1 MFKPIKTFP
10 ETRLRRLRTDDWS
23 RGMVRQNNLTV
34 NDLVY
39 PIFVTEERNGTKIES
54 MPGIERI
61 PEKKILKEI
70 EEIEL
75 MGIPAVAIFP
85 VISKEKKT
93 AFGEESFNTNGLVQ
107 RIICLLYTSPSPRD

>member
-1 MFKPIKTFP
+1 MFKAIKSFP

-23 RGMVRQNNLTV
+23 RRMVRQNNLSV

-39 PIFVTEERNGTKIES
+39 PIFVTEEQNGTKIKS

-61 PEKKILKEI
+61 PEKRILKEI

-85 VISKEKKT
+85 VISKENKK
-93 AFGEESFNTNGLVQ
+93 
-107 RIICLLYTSPSPRD
+107 